1 LTSYRKIETRRC
13 EMDPISYGETIAL
26 HLEELRRQAAIE
38 RTIRRTH
45 RIGSTPGWRIAAG
58 RFLVGVGER
67 VAGCAEL
74 ARGEVEPIVKV
85 LG

>member
-1 LTSYRKIETRRC
+1 
-13 EMDPISYGETIAL
+13 MDPISYGETIAL

-58 RFLVGVGER
+58 RFLVSAGER

-74 ARGEVEPIVKV
+74 ARGEVNPTIRF

>member
-1 LTSYRKIETRRC
+1 
-13 EMDPISYGETIAL
+13 MDPISYGETIAL

-58 RFLVGVGER
+58 RFLVSAGER

-74 ARGEVEPIVKV
+74 ARSEVKPNIRF